1 VREAILAQEMER
13 DLDPPDGQDMSTEL
27 DKAHTFV
34 DRIVEDYATKA
45 EQLSRQ
51 VIQVADILIHLG
63 LLPIEDIP
71 QLLKRAQEVLPAVAL
86 IPKHLQEARDSS
98 AGPLD

>member
-45 EQLSRQ
+45 E
-51 VIQVADILIHLG
+51 
-63 LLPIEDIP
+63 
-71 QLLKRAQEVLPAVAL
+71 
-86 IPKHLQEARDSS
+86 
-98 AGPLD
+98 